1 MCWVLGFQGGERGIL
16 VKMREAYPVAEL
28 LMCGGE
34 LLCWW
39 IRSRIGGFELD
50 G

>member
-1 MCWVLGFQGGERGIL
+1 VLYFQGVERGFL
-16 VKMREAYPVAEL
+16 VKMLEAYPVAEL

-34 LLCWW
+34 PLCRW
-39 IRSRIGGFELD
+39 IRSRLGGFELD

>member
-1 MCWVLGFQGGERGIL
+1 MCSVLYLLGVEHGIS

-34 LLCWW
+34 SLCWW
-39 IRSRIGGFELD
+39 IRSRLGGFELD
-50 G
+50 C